1 MAAVAV
7 IHVLSA
13 GAWLP
18 SVRSAAITSVVPYGK
33 LLFPIA
39 VIPLSACFPLG
50 LLVWLRKPGLVL
62 PIALI
67 TGLSIILLSLLFQRG
82 FIISGLIITVFFFE
96 KLRRL
101 DYRGALVVILAVFF
115 MLFMIRPLGLIISG
129 ASWSSVMGNPLGRF
143 RDFVLGYTFDS
154 VDVWVVAVEYTRMH
168 NLLVGQTLLA
178 VPARFASPI
187 FRRATGMLTAVDR
200 LNEFYWGDQYWSTN
214 FGFSVNL
221 AQEAYMN
228 FGLAGIIFGFL
239 AGVLTAQIDR
249 LLTRLSKYDTF
260 TAYLVQGLFASGG
273 FAGEIGGTLQWV
285 AAYLIGGVSVW
296 IVSRIAWH
304 RISRKLG
311 APAPATPSQD
321 T

>member
-1 MAAVAV
+1 M
-7 IHVLSA
+7 L
-13 GAWLP
+13 
-18 SVRSAAITSVVPYGK
+18 Y
-33 LLFPIA
+33 
-39 VIPLSACFPLG
+39 
-50 LLVWLRKPGLVL
+50 
-62 PIALI
+62 
-67 TGLSIILLSLLFQRG
+67 QRG
-82 FIISGLIITVFFFE
+82 FIASGLVVAMFFYE
-96 KLRRL
+96 NLRRL
-101 DYRGALVVILAVFF
+101 SYRRALGVILVIFFVLTVIRPFALVIT
-115 MLFMIRPLGLIISG
+115 G
-129 ASWSSVMGNPLGRF
+129 ASWTDVMRNPLHRF
-143 RDFVLGYTFDS
+143 RDFLLGPNFDS
-154 VDVWVVAVEYTRMH
+154 ADVWSVVVEYTQLQG
-168 NLLVGQTLLA
+168 LLVGQTLLA

-214 FGFSVNL
+214 FGFGVNL

-260 TAYLVQGLFASGG
+260 TVYLVQGLFASGG

-304 RISRKLG
+304 RISHKLG